1 MVPVLPAVWPQWN
14 YNQPH
19 ISQEILH
26 GVINPVNPTVAAIK
40 PNGLLVLPHVHEF
53 RVWMFGSISIPF
65 IRDHVDRHLLS
76 SLGPVYTIH
85 TIVHV
90 LPDDCFCAFV
100 YAATA
105 QFRGFSAYKPHLVL
119 FCTAAPIKAPAC
131 FLTELAQCYSLTF
144 HHVWSH
150 FGGFGVVYTKHVLRS
165 EHSTMVHMLGKGWHF
180 TVLALFSTPAYAQ
193 ALPAYS
199 TFVGRFLPLGS

>member
-1 MVPVLPAVWPQWN
+1 MILKSVYCFLHIKLWN
-14 YNQPH
+14 SGQPPP
-19 ISQEILH
+19 ERLR
-26 GVINPVNPTVAAIK
+26 PTLQLKIK
-40 PNGLLVLPHVHEF
+40 ANSWNGLRWPPQERLRPTLV
-53 RVWMFGSISIPF
+53 
-65 IRDHVDRHLLS
+65 
-76 SLGPVYTIH
+76 
-85 TIVHV
+85 
-90 LPDDCFCAFV
+90 DCFCAFV

-165 EHSTMVHMLGKGWHF
+165 EHSTMVHVLGKGWHF
-180 TVLALFSTPAYAQ
+180 TVLAPFSTPAYAQ